1 MSYFVAGMLRPTDA
15 VPVLI
20 EIAGKDSQWPIGS
33 NAANTLGRIGDVRAI
48 LILQKLAD
56 TDPYVNDFDKPGQ
69 LFRRGRL

>member
-1 MSYFVAGMLRPTDA
+1 MTLLTAAISLRALLGP
-15 VPVLI
+15 
-20 EIAGKDSQWPIGS
+20 
-33 NAANTLGRIGDVRAI
+33 NALGRIGDVRAI